1 MTIAKDLS
9 RHLLLNTVIAATSLL
24 AGLAGKFAID
34 LTALAAEA
42 IWPSISKQLLL
53 QALLLSL
60 VLLIPTCLILFWL
73 VLKARGRKFAFG
85 VNWDRK
91 GTPFCPACDVAMHLT
106 SVGEPDSDGLKCPR
120 CAEFVW
126 LIDEDTQATVS
137 MRQAKRFVREK
148 G

>member
-9 RHLLLNTVIAATSLL
+9 KHLLLNTVIAATSLL
-24 AGLAGKFAID
+24 AGLAGKFVID

-42 IWPSISKQLLL
+42 LWPSITKQLLL

-60 VLLIPTCLILFWL
+60 ALLIPTCLILLWL

-91 GTPFCPACDVAMHLT
+91 GTPFCSACDVAMYLT
-106 SVGEPDSDGLKCPR
+106 SVGNPNSDGLKCPR
-120 CAEFVW
+120 CEVFVW
-126 LIDEDTQATVS
+126 LIDGDTQATVS
-137 MRQAKRFVREK
+137 MRQAQGFIRKQV
-148 G
+148 